1 MKSTSELT
9 DFYYSE
15 LYPTI
20 LELEKKRKTILSKIK
35 VHGFAGLVIFI
46 VLALMII
53 KNFGAHS
60 LFFILVII
68 TMAIVSL
75 YYNFLTSGYN
85 KEFKELI
92 ISPIINAINQN
103 LEYDQEFFVSQYI
116 FERSDLFTHSI
127 DKYSGNDHV
136 RGAIDGVDIEFS
148 NIHAQYKTRD
158 SKGREHYQ
166 TLFRGIFFIAKFN
179 KNFKSKIIVLP
190 DIAQRTL
197 GNLLGGWLQANNFS
211 RDKMIKMDNPEFEKQ
226 FVVYG
231 SDPIET
237 NYILSHS
244 IMQRILDFQKKIS
257 YPIFISF
264 VNNYIHIAVDTKKD
278 LFAPNIFKSL
288 LDFNQTADYINS
300 IRNVILLVEELKLNE
315 KLWRKI

>member
-20 LELEKKRKTILSKIK
+20 LELEKKRKTILSKIE

-60 LFFILVII
+60 LFSILVII

-136 RGAIDGVDIEFS
+136 RGIVDGVDIEFS

-166 TLFRGIFFIAKFN
+166 TLFHGIFFIAKFN

-190 DIAQRTL
+190 DIAQRTF
-197 GNLLGGWLQANNFS
+197 GSLLGGWLQANNFS

-244 IMQRILDFQKKIS
+244 VMQRILDFQKKIS
-257 YPIFISF
+257 YPLFISF
-264 VNNYIHIAVDTKKD
+264 VHNYIHIAIDTKKD

-300 IRNVILLVEELKLNE
+300 IRNMIMIVDELKLNE
-315 KLWRKI
+315 KLWGKI

>member
-9 DFYYSE
+9 DFYYKE
-15 LYPTI
+15 LYPSI
-20 LELEKKRKTILSKIK
+20 LELEKQRKAILSKLEAY
-35 VHGFAGLVIFI
+35 GFAGIVVFI
-46 VLALMII
+46 ILALFII
-53 KNFGAHS
+53 RNFGFHS
-60 LFFILVII
+60 MFFVLVII
-68 TMAIVSL
+68 TMAISTVI
-75 YYNFLTSGYN
+75 YNFLTSGYN
-85 KEFKELI
+85 NEFKERI

-103 LEYDQEFFVSQYI
+103 LNYSQDFFVSQFL

-127 DKYSGNDHV
+127 DRYKGNDHV
-136 RGAIDGVDIEFS
+136 KGIIDGVDIEFS

-166 TLFRGIFFIAKFN
+166 TLFHGIFFVAKFN
-179 KNFKSKIIVLP
+179 KNFRSKIVVLP
-190 DIAQRTL
+190 DVAQKTL
-197 GNLLGGWLQANNFS
+197 GSFIGGWLQSNNFS
-211 RDKMIKMDNPEFEKQ
+211 RDKMIKMDSPEFEKQ

-231 SDPIET
+231 NDPIET

-264 VNNYIHIAVDTKKD
+264 VHNYIHIAIDTKKD
-278 LFAPNIFKSL
+278 LFMPNIFKSL
-288 LDFNQTADYINS
+288 LDFNQTANYINS

-315 KLWRKI
+315 KLWGKI

>member
-1 MKSTSELT
+1 MKSTSELA
-9 DFYYSE
+9 DFYYKE
-15 LYPTI
+15 LYPSI
-20 LELEKKRKTILSKIK
+20 LELEKQRKVILSKLETY
-35 VHGFAGLVIFI
+35 GFAGVVIFI
-46 VLALMII
+46 ILALFIAR
-53 KNFGAHS
+53 NFGFHS
-60 LFFILVII
+60 MFFILVII
-68 TMAIVSL
+68 TMAISSVF
-75 YYNFLTSGYN
+75 YNFLTSGYN
-85 KEFKELI
+85 KEFKERI
-92 ISPIINAINQN
+92 ISPIINTINQN
-103 LEYDQEFFVSQYI
+103 LSYSQDFFVSQSL

-127 DKYSGNDHV
+127 DRYKGNDHV
-136 RGAIDGVDIEFS
+136 QGAIDGVDIEFS

-166 TLFRGIFFIAKFN
+166 TLFHGIFFVAKFN
-179 KNFKSKIIVLP
+179 KNFKSKIVVLP
-190 DIAQRTL
+190 DIAQKTL
-197 GNLLGGWLQANNFS
+197 GSFIGGWLQSNNFS

-264 VNNYIHIAVDTKKD
+264 VHNYIHIAIDTKKD
-278 LFAPNIFKSL
+278 LFMPNIFKSL
-288 LDFNQTADYINS
+288 LDFDQTANYINS

-315 KLWRKI
+315 KLWGKI